1 MNIFLYIYIHIYIY
15 IYIIYGCIY
24 SIVTDIYIMHICVYR
39 YIYVDVCI
47 HEIIL
52 VTIKTSRY
60 KINKLRG
67 FSYTYLVAQFFS
79 N

>member
-1 MNIFLYIYIHIYIY
+1 
-15 IYIIYGCIY
+15 
-24 SIVTDIYIMHICVYR
+24 MHICVYR

-79 N
+79 KVFKADKNDFLEKVNQNGVKSLRGQFEYG

>member
-1 MNIFLYIYIHIYIY
+1 
-15 IYIIYGCIY
+15 
-24 SIVTDIYIMHICVYR
+24 MHICVYR